1 MSTRAIEVENLSKL
15 YLLGDDASQ
24 HRVSE
29 MFMPWRRLPN
39 PNEFWAL
46 KDISFNIEQ
55 GESVGIIGRNGAGKS
70 TLLKILSRITAPTTG
85 RVQVRGRVGTLLEVG
100 TGFHPELSG
109 RDNIFLS
116 GTILGLRYAEVK
128 KHLDEI
134 IDFSGVEKFID
145 TPVKR
150 YSSGMQVKL
159 AFAVAL
165 YLEPEVLI
173 VDEVLAVGDLAFQ
186 RKSLNR
192 LNEVTGRDGR
202 TVLFV
207 SHSLESVR
215 RSCQRVIVLENGQ
228 LKFDGTSEEGVEF
241 YRDSVPFEPE
251 SVKEVNMKNRLSR
264 TTGAARFTRVDFL
277 DSKNEVRRSFR
288 TGETAV
294 VRVGYE
300 VLEPIEDLMLN
311 LRLFLERDDAKSDEL
326 MVGSIYEV
334 LSRKPLAAGEQ
345 GLVEFVLPDLKL
357 RSVVLDPLLHLG
369 AIDDKTSY
377 DIIDT
382 NVNLPQF
389 VVRNTNFEQ
398 RHGIV
403 TLAHEFR
410 RLDPGEMQ
418 DEANRRLSS
427 EKTESARNI

>member
-1 MSTRAIEVENLSKL
+1 MDLPAIEVENLSKM

-46 KDISFNIEQ
+46 KKMSFRIEH

-128 KHLDEI
+128 KHVDEI

-165 YLEPEVLI
+165 YLEPEILI

-186 RKSLNR
+186 RKSLKR

-215 RSCQRVIVLENGQ
+215 KSCQRVIVLEDGE
-228 LKFDGTSEEGVEF
+228 LKFDGTSQEGVEF

-251 SVKEVNMKNRLSR
+251 SVAEVNMKDRRSRSNGAIRFTKVEAFNSSGDLAWSFKAGDTARFRIEYETLAQVPDLMFTFRLVLPKSELEGTEEQIVTNLRKVLSR
-264 TTGAARFTRVDFL
+264 TPVSAGHKGAV
-277 DSKNEVRRSFR
+277 
-288 TGETAV
+288 
-294 VRVGYE
+294 
-300 VLEPIEDLMLN
+300 
-311 LRLFLERDDAKSDEL
+311 EL
-326 MVGSIYEV
+326 
-334 LSRKPLAAGEQ
+334 
-345 GLVEFVLPDLKL
+345 VLPNLKL
-357 RSVVLDPLLHLG
+357 RSGEFQLRLYFDSVN
-369 AIDDKTSY
+369 DKTAY
-377 DIIDT
+377 DVVDS
-382 NVNLPQF
+382 NVDLPLILIKEGPWMERLG
-389 VVRNTNFEQ
+389 VVS
-398 RHGIV
+398 
-403 TLAHEFR
+403 LDHEFR
-410 RLDPGEMQ
+410 
-418 DEANRRLSS
+418 EAAVVATAQL
-427 EKTESARNI
+427 

>member
-1 MSTRAIEVENLSKL
+1 MTTRAIEVENLGKL
-15 YLLGDDASQ
+15 YRLGADGSQ
-24 HRVSE
+24 HRIAD
-29 MFMPWRRLPN
+29 MFMPWRRLPD

-46 KDISFNIEQ
+46 KNISFNIEE

-128 KHLDEI
+128 KCMDEI

-165 YLEPEVLI
+165 YLEPEILI

-207 SHSLESVR
+207 SHSLESVKK
-215 RSCQRVIVLENGQ
+215 SCQRVIVLEDGE
-228 LKFDGTSEEGVEF
+228 LKFDGNSEEGVDF
-241 YRDSVPFEPE
+241 YRDSVPFEPGSIKE
-251 SVKEVNMKNRLSR
+251 SNLKDRRNR
-264 TTGAARFTRVDFL
+264 TTGDVHFVKVEAFDQNGNMTWRFKSGENVRF
-277 DSKNEVRRSFR
+277 EVS
-288 TGETAV
+288 
-294 VRVGYE
+294 YE
-300 VLEPIEDLMLN
+300 VVAPVKDLYLLFRILTGSSDLEGSESAIVANIWIPVTDSPLRAGARGTIEVN
-311 LRLFLERDDAKSDEL
+311 LPDIKLRPGDFPLYIVASSKDEL
-326 MVGSIYEV
+326 INYDV
-334 LSRKPLAAGEQ
+334 
-345 GLVEFVLPDLKL
+345 
-357 RSVVLDPLLHLG
+357 
-369 AIDDKTSY
+369 IDA
-377 DIIDT
+377 
-382 NVNLPQF
+382 NVNLPTLSIKSDQRVRADRLGF
-389 VVRNTNFEQ
+389 VSLDYNFA
-398 RHGIV
+398 V
-403 TLAHEFR
+403 
-410 RLDPGEMQ
+410 
-418 DEANRRLSS
+418 
-427 EKTESARNI
+427 K

>member
-1 MSTRAIEVENLSKL
+1 MTTRAIEVENLGKL
-15 YLLGDDASQ
+15 YRLGADGSQ
-24 HRVSE
+24 HRIAD
-29 MFMPWRRLPN
+29 MFMPWRRLPD

-46 KDISFNIEQ
+46 KNISFNIEE

-128 KHLDEI
+128 KRMDEI

-165 YLEPEVLI
+165 YLEPEILI

-207 SHSLESVR
+207 SHSLESVKK
-215 RSCQRVIVLENGQ
+215 SCQRVIVLEDGEMR
-228 LKFDGTSEEGVEF
+228 FDGSSEDGVDF

-251 SVKEVNMKNRLSR
+251 SVKDVNMKDRLNR
-264 TTGAARFTRVDFL
+264 TTG
-277 DSKNEVRRSFR
+277 EVRFR
-288 TGETAV
+288 RFEAFDRTGKITWKFKTGETA
-294 VRVGYE
+294 RFEIAYE
-300 VLEPIEDLMLN
+300 VMSPVDSLYLIFRILTAGSDLNQIEQQVVANM
-311 LRLFLERDDAKSDEL
+311 FVCVSDNPVPAGRNGVIEL
-326 MVGSIYEV
+326 
-334 LSRKPLAAGEQ
+334 
-345 GLVEFVLPDLKL
+345 VLPDLKL
-357 RSVVLDPLLHLG
+357 RHGEFPLYVVAG
-369 AIDDKTSY
+369 SKDDRVNFDVMDS
-377 DIIDT
+377 
-382 NVNLPQF
+382 NVNLP
-389 VVRNTNFEQ
+389 NL
-398 RHGIV
+398 IV
-403 TLAHEFR
+403 SSGSGSKADRVGLVS
-410 RLDPGEMQ
+410 LDHKVFL
-418 DEANRRLSS
+418 R
-427 EKTESARNI
+427 

>member
-1 MSTRAIEVENLSKL
+1 MKKKNAIEVEDLGKR
-15 YLLGDDASQ
+15 YRLGDDAKQ
-24 HRVSE
+24 HRITD
-29 MFMPWRRLPN
+29 MFMPWRRLPDN
-39 PNEFWAL
+39 NEFWAL
-46 KDISFNIEQ
+46 KDISFNIEA

-116 GTILGLRYAEVK
+116 GTILGLRHAEVK

-165 YLEPEVLI
+165 YLEPEILI

-186 RKSLNR
+186 RKSLRR

-207 SHSLESVR
+207 SHSLDSVKT
-215 RSCQRVIVLENGQ
+215 SCERVIVLEDGRVT
-228 LKFDGTSEEGVEF
+228 FDGPSYVGVDF

-264 TTGAARFTRVDFL
+264 TTGAVRFTRVDAV
-277 DSKNEVRRSFR
+277 DSSERIRWAFK
-288 TGETAV
+288 TGETA
-294 VRVGYE
+294 RIRIEYE
-300 VLEPIEDLMLN
+300 VVEPVENLMV
-311 LRLFLERDDAKSDEL
+311 LFRMFIPRDDLSGDTEEMIIANIPE
-326 MVGSIYEV
+326 I
-334 LSRKPLAAGEQ
+334 LSRSPLRAGHRGSAE
-345 GLVEFVLPDLKL
+345 LILPDLKL
-357 RSVVLDPLLHLG
+357 RSISLSLYLHLG
-369 AIDDKTSY
+369 NIEDKVAY
-377 DIIDT
+377 DVADA
-382 NVNLPQF
+382 NVNLPTF
-389 VVRNTNFEQ
+389 
-398 RHGIV
+398 IV
-403 TLAHEFR
+403 KGGTGQAGMGVFSLEHEFR
-410 RLDPGEMQ
+410 KLDVAG
-418 DEANRRLSS
+418 DGLLASR
-427 EKTESARNI
+427 